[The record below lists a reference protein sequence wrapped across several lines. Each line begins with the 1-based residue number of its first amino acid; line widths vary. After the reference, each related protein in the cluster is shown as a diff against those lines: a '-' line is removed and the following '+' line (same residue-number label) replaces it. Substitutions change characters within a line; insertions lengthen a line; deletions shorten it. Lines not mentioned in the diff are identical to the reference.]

1 MAFTD
6 DIAKLSEQVRKRID
20 HIRGEEATKQSLIL
34 PFFTSLGY
42 DIYDPTEVKPEYIS
56 DAATKKSGQFE
67 KVDYAICLNNSVVI
81 LVEAKAVNEKA
92 SNHDGQ
98 LRKYFS
104 WTKTAKVGIV
114 TNGTEYR
121 FFTDLRDENLMDAEP
136 FLSFNILNYTTKD
149 IDNLKFFH
157 RDNFDPTAITIHAED
172 IVYTES
178 ITKLVSDLLR
188 NPSEEFISLLLR
200 AAKPTDS
207 KITSKLIEKFKP
219 IVKKSIQNSL
229 LDLMTRSLSQEIQAE
244 PEVYSTETLLDP
256 QSESIDTSESK
267 IITTPEELEAFTKI
281 QSFCKSEIKY
291 KDTASYFSI
300 HLGNS
305 TWWFA
310 RLYFSSKKKSIIVRL
325 PIDETKAFVNANM
338 EVQDC
343 SGHVGSTATRVFIS
357 SIDDLDHL
365 ASLIQK
371 ACETETS
378 KH

>member
-1 MAFTD
+1 M
-6 DIAKLSEQVRKRID
+6 
-20 HIRGEEATKQSLIL
+20 
-34 PFFTSLGY
+34 
-42 DIYDPTEVKPEYIS
+42 
-56 DAATKKSGQFE
+56 
-67 KVDYAICLNNSVVI
+67 

-121 FFTDLRDENLMDAEP
+121 FFTDLSDDNLMDAEP
-136 FLSFNILNYTTKD
+136 FLSFNILDYTTKD
-149 IDNLKFFH
+149 LDNLKFFH
-157 RDNFDPTAITIHAED
+157 RDNFDPAAITIHAEE
-172 IVYTES
+172 IVYTKS

-188 NPSEEFISLLLR
+188 NPSEDFISLLLR
-200 AAKPTDS
+200 AAKLTDS
-207 KITSKLIEKFKP
+207 RITSRVIEKFKP

-244 PEVYSTETLLDP
+244 PSEPEVSPTETILDP
-256 QSESIDTSESK
+256 QIESIDTSENR
-267 IITTPEELEAFTKI
+267 ILTTPEELEAFAKI

-325 PIDETKAFVNANM
+325 PIDETKPLVNANM
-338 EVQDC
+338 ELQDV
-343 SGHVGSTATRVFIS
+343 SGHVGSTATRVYIS
-357 SIDDLDHL
+357 SIDDLDRL

-371 ACETETS
+371 ACETEAS